1 MVSVGGVE
9 DKKSEK
15 RKTFSEETSVK
26 TEYRYCGLTA
36 GPRTGGEVGEGGGRK
51 AWANE
56 G

>member
-1 MVSVGGVE
+1 M
-9 DKKSEK
+9 
-15 RKTFSEETSVK
+15 K

-56 G
+56 GKVGGIDLC